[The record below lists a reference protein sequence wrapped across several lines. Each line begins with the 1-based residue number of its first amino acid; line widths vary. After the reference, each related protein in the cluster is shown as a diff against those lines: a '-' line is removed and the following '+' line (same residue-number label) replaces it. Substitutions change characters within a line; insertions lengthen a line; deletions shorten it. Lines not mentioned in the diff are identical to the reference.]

1 MILELILHPTE
12 ASIDPDARLHVL
24 LSLPLRV
31 VSGSRDATLRVWDI
45 ETGQCLHVLMGH
57 VAAVR
62 CVQYDGRRVVSG
74 AYDFMVK
81 VWDPET
87 ETCLHTLQGHTNRV
101 YSLQVSAT
109 TGQYHHCRFAL
120 CIVSSSQSSQST
132 AQKVSLSIVDSA
144 HDWCS
149 LTKFS
154 GFNVSVSTRVQVS
167 HCQLFRFIHKWLLV
181 LSCCFLY
188 HCKHTKKT
196 FKLKK
201 RRKRN

>member
-1 MILELILHPTE
+1 MFFWFC
-12 ASIDPDARLHVL
+12 
-24 LSLPLRV
+24 LRV

-101 YSLQVSAT
+101 YSLQVSSFRHTFSSRAEI
-109 TGQYHHCRFAL
+109 CCVCCFFAFGHQMHFPQL
-120 CIVSSSQSSQST
+120 KIKFKAGPVP
-132 AQKVSLSIVDSA
+132 SA
-144 HDWCS
+144 LEILQDWVA
-149 LTKFS
+149 LA
-154 GFNVSVSTRVQVS
+154 
-167 HCQLFRFIHKWLLV
+167 IHK
-181 LSCCFLY
+181 SS
-188 HCKHTKKT
+188 
-196 FKLKK
+196 
-201 RRKRN
+201 